1 MMNIVRSSWQDYIV
15 RGCQFEQVSICVLDR
30 AAVIA
35 RHILRYVAKLC
46 ILLDIPFWCNAFGS
60 NTKIRTSSLARL
72 ISTFLSTALSSLV

>member
-1 MMNIVRSSWQDYIV
+1 MLYEDASSSKVRFV
-15 RGCQFEQVSICVLDR
+15 FLDR

-35 RHILRYVAKLC
+35 RHIVRYVAKLC

-60 NTKIRTSSLARL
+60 NTKIRTSSLAGL